1 MPDSDLGD
9 FQAVIGTPAFSLGIR
24 CSDEAIT
31 EVRYLEPALMDR
43 VSHPLAGEAARQI
56 KAYLTD
62 PHFVFDLPLAASGT
76 EFQRRVWSALKD
88 IASGETRTYG
98 ELARALGTAPR
109 AVGQACGANR
119 CPVIVP
125 CHRVTATHGIGGFAH
140 QRGGYMLDVK
150 RWLLAHERR

>member
-1 MPDSDLGD
+1 MPAIDLSAY
-9 FQAVIGTPAFSLGIR
+9 QAIIGTPAFSLGIR
-24 CSDEAIT
+24 CSAEAIT
-31 EVRYLEPALMDR
+31 EVRYLEPALPDR
-43 VSHPLAGEAARQI
+43 LTHPLAGEAARQI
-56 KAYLTD
+56 KAYLAD

-76 EFQRRVWSALKD
+76 DFQRRVWSALKD
-88 IASGETRTYG
+88 IAVGETRTYS
-98 ELARALGTAPR
+98 ELAITLGTAPR
-109 AVGQACGANR
+109 AVGQACGANP

>member
-24 CSDEAIT
+24 CSAEAIT
-31 EVRYLEPALMDR
+31 QVCYLAPALPDR
-43 VSHPLAGEAARQI
+43 LTHPLAAEAARQI
-56 KAYLTD
+56 RAYLAD
-62 PHFVFDLPLAASGT
+62 PRFVFDLPLAVSGT
-76 EFQRRVWSALKD
+76 AFQRRVWSALND
-88 IASGETRTYG
+88 IAAGETRTYG
-98 ELARALGTAPR
+98 ELAKALGTAPR
-109 AVGQACGANR
+109 AVGQACGANP
-119 CPVIVP
+119 CPVLVP

>member
-1 MPDSDLGD
+1 MPDSDLGG

-43 VSHPLAGEAARQI
+43 VAHPLAGEAVRQI

-62 PHFVFDLPLAASGT
+62 PNFVFDLPLAASGT

-109 AVGQACGANR
+109 AVGQACGANP

-140 QRGGYMLDVK
+140 QRGGYMLEVK
-150 RWLLAHERR
+150 RWLLDHERR